1 MDQNLSMGFLKFHL
15 SWETGALF
23 KKSSYKQNY
32 LAFDLFSNL
41 LVSFPQTFG
50 FVIATEPEMF
60 LRSHSGT
67 GSACFTHICIPSA
80 EIQLTARI
88 TGS

>member
-32 LAFDLFSNL
+32 LALDLVSNL
-41 LVSFPQTFG
+41 LVSLPQTFV
-50 FVIATEPEMF
+50 F
-60 LRSHSGT
+60 
-67 GSACFTHICIPSA
+67 
-80 EIQLTARI
+80 
-88 TGS
+88 